1 VLPPSDGVYAVIARQ
16 LPAADD
22 VGSVGRDAELLLG
35 VANLGTRPT
44 FAAGRS
50 VEVHLFD
57 FDRDIYGTNL
67 RVGFVERVRGEQKFS
82 GIDEL
87 RAQIQRD
94 SDHARQLLLARDREL
109 EQWI

>member
-1 VLPPSDGVYAVIARQ
+1 VYAVVVKQ
-16 LPAADD
+16 LEAAQ
-22 VGSVGRDAELLLG
+22 GSELLLG

-50 VEVHLFD
+50 LEIHLFD
-57 FDRDIYGTNL
+57 FSRDIYGANL
-67 RVGFVERVRGEQKFS
+67 RVGFVERVRGEQRFS

-94 SDHARQLLLARDREL
+94 SAEARQLLAARDREL
-109 EQWI
+109 ERWI